1 MPKQR
6 IYAPEVSAWRRK
18 HSISRAQAKL
28 RKEEWAFTFETWFSM
43 WDVSGVKD
51 HRGNKPHQYC
61 MVRLDNIEAWGPHN
75 CIIVGR
81 RRVSY
86 RVAHLVSYASA
97 GYNRC
102 ILGEVLC

>member
-81 RRVSY
+81 RM
-86 RVAHLVSYASA
+86 HLKKQAYETMHNFPVMPWETKH
-97 GYNRC
+97 G
-102 ILGEVLC
+102 V